1 MNRDQYKQSLIKGGL
16 SDEQAEEMTK
26 GAFPEV
32 DPALAAVDAAAD
44 ALEKGSG
51 DWGPDSQPGDDDEDD
66 DEDEDDEDDED
77 YVVPTKAK
85 KAMKGLIRD
94 TMAELLEPLVA
105 TLDEQVTMAKGAQA
119 EQGTAFAASLAAYT
133 EAAKALTTAVR
144 SLTERVG
151 AIEGNVDSLA
161 KGLKLPHPPKGQSA
175 ASYFPHPSE
184 GGEKPDAAPADNMA
198 KGSPGW
204 VAKLHATATR
214 RGASG
219 TLRAIEDRK
228 STDHIIAAAKADGL
242 NVD

>member
-119 EQGTAFAASLAAYT
+119 EHGTAFAASLAAYT

-161 KGLKLPHPPKGQSA
+161 KGLKLPHPPKGQTA
-175 ASYFPHPSE
+175 AGYLPHPSE
-184 GGEKPDAAPADNMA
+184 TPAATPVGDGMA
-198 KGSPGW
+198 KGSPEW
-204 VAKLHATATR
+204 VARLHSTATR
-214 RGASG
+214 RNATG

-228 STDHIIAAAKADGL
+228 STDHIIAAAKADGI